1 MPSVS
6 FHSSQTQ
13 DAQTGLRS
21 PANMPVKQ
29 MEKQKGPG
37 LPGNLDFSRPQEVL
51 KNTVTLP
58 SALPHRLLLKLVCG
72 VLLFPI
78 FKVCSSKSNAS
89 SSFQSNNAYSVDYTG

>member
-1 MPSVS
+1 MSSVS

-21 PANMPVKQ
+21 PTNMLVKQ

-51 KNTVTLP
+51 TNTVTLP
-58 SALPHRLLLKLVCG
+58 SALPHRLLLKPDL
-72 VLLFPI
+72 
-78 FKVCSSKSNAS
+78 AS
-89 SSFQSNNAYSVDYTG
+89 RFGFLYQYGLPF

>member
-1 MPSVS
+1 MSSVS

-21 PANMPVKQ
+21 PTNMLVKQ

-51 KNTVTLP
+51 TNTVTLP
-58 SALPHRLLLKLVCG
+58 SALPHRLLLKPDLASRFG
-72 VLLFPI
+72 LLYHMQYGLPF
-78 FKVCSSKSNAS
+78 
-89 SSFQSNNAYSVDYTG
+89 